1 MKNEIICTEEK
12 HMIVMDMKVDNFYAL
27 NNFHLNM
34 SYPKRIV
41 GSYIKNEYLRDRPN
55 FRYKKVNILMGA
67 NATGKTSIGKMLMQ
81 IFNFIDKKQYHA
93 LTQIIT
99 DKSKTA
105 SFSIDFVGDDYILN
119 RVYAM
124 ISPLDG
130 DKYNSADIRVK
141 VQSVKINSRDNYET
155 CSQRLD
161 DNFDGCGGNYLE
173 ELDKIDGLSWI
184 FQYPFDYTADNR
196 NFYEPIDNEKYRSI
210 LENILKTLDSS
221 ILKVEISEEIKNTY
235 IIRYPYKS
243 VIIQDGKI
251 SGSNMLSSG
260 TVAGVEVAGFLT
272 SIIEDAFGFYY
283 CDEKFSYI
291 HSDVEKAILSLMI
304 QRLNDNDQLFF
315 TTHNMDIL
323 DLPLPKHSFTFLK
336 KDKNDTEQSI
346 KCISAD
352 YYLKRNTDSLK
363 NAVENDLFAISPG
376 LELLYN
382 LEDM

>member
-1 MKNEIICTEEK
+1 
-12 HMIVMDMKVDNFYAL
+12 MIVMDMKVDNFYAL

-41 GSYIKNEYLRDRPN
+41 GSYIKNEYLKDRPN

-81 IFNFIDKKQYHA
+81 IFNFMDKKQYNP

-99 DKSKTA
+99 DKSKPA
-105 SFSIDFVGDDYILN
+105 SFTIDFVGDDYILY
-119 RVYAM
+119 RVHTLIAP
-124 ISPLDG
+124 IDG
-130 DKYNSADIRVK
+130 EKYSSSDIRVK
-141 VQSVKINSRDNYET
+141 VQSVKINSRDNYEICAQKLADNYDD
-155 CSQRLD
+155 CSES
-161 DNFDGCGGNYLE
+161 YLE
-173 ELDKIDGLSWI
+173 ELEKIKGLSWI
-184 FQYPFDYTADNR
+184 FQYPFDYSEENR
-196 NFYEPIDNEKYRSI
+196 NFYVPNNNLRYKNI

-235 IIRYPYKS
+235 IIRYPHKS

-260 TVAGVEVAGFLT
+260 TVAGVEVAGFLA

-304 QRLNDNDQLFF
+304 QRMNDNDQLFF

-336 KDKNDTEQSI
+336 KYINDTEQMI
-346 KCISAD
+346 KCINAD
-352 YYLKRNTDSLK
+352 SYLKRNTDSLK
-363 NAVENDLFAISPG
+363 NAVENDLFTISPN

-382 LEDM
+382 LEEV